1 MEACTPVWVESLVK
15 YLPWLIRFLTP
26 TPEAG
31 RWTVSGGRFDWGGRL
46 LKSNGGA
53 QWFAQAGRKSVIECN
68 GISLPDC
75 ETDKSSRDESR
86 S

>member
-1 MEACTPVWVESLVK
+1 M
-15 YLPWLIRFLTP
+15 
-26 TPEAG
+26 
-31 RWTVSGGRFDWGGRL
+31 SGGQFDWGGRL

-53 QWFAQAGRKSVIECN
+53 RWWAQNGRKSFAECN

-86 S
+86 SVVTPFVQVGTYPTRNFATLGPL

>member
-1 MEACTPVWVESLVK
+1 MGYHSCNAEV
-15 YLPWLIRFLTP
+15 LTG
-26 TPEAG
+26 THETG
-31 RWTVSGGRFDWGGRL
+31 YGTVSGGQFDWGGRL

-53 QWFAQAGRKSVIECN
+53 RWWAQSGRKSLVECN

-75 ETDKSSRDESR
+75 ETDKSRRDESR